1 MLEYILKRTAGA
13 IISLFVV
20 ITLIFVLLR
29 LMPMEGY
36 FGAEYDKLSEEVRAS
51 MLAEKGLDQPI
62 YVQLFNFYKSLFQ
75 GDLGKSWI
83 YRPNYPIVK
92 ILEKKIPYSL
102 KIGVISMIFS
112 LMVGIPLGAVM
123 ARFKGK
129 IADKLG
135 TAFIA
140 IVEALPTAVL
150 MLFLQLFFSSWFN
163 LSLLFDKNNY
173 ATWVLPIFSISLL
186 SICSYAM
193 WMRRYMIDNINMD
206 YVKLARAKGVSGSR
220 IMFRHV
226 FKNAFVPMAQFLPG
240 SVLPTIIGSIY
251 IEHLYS
257 IPGTGSLLIDV
268 IQLQDNTM
276 VQALV
281 LIYAAIGI
289 AGMFLGDVL
298 MALIDP
304 RISFVKKGDDR

>member
-1 MLEYILKRTAGA
+1 
-13 IISLFVV
+13 
-20 ITLIFVLLR
+20 
-29 LMPMEGY
+29 
-36 FGAEYDKLSEEVRAS
+36 
-51 MLAEKGLDQPI
+51 
-62 YVQLFNFYKSLFQ
+62 
-75 GDLGKSWI
+75 
-83 YRPNYPIVK
+83 
-92 ILEKKIPYSL
+92 
-102 KIGVISMIFS
+102 MIF
-112 LMVGIPLGAVM
+112 LN
-123 ARFKGK
+123 
-129 IADKLG
+129 
-135 TAFIA
+135 
-140 IVEALPTAVL
+140 
-150 MLFLQLFFSSWFN
+150 LFFSSWFN

-226 FKNAFVPMAQFLPG
+226 LKNAFVPMAQFLPG
-240 SVLPTIIGSIY
+240 SVLSTIIGSIY

>member
-1 MLEYILKRTAGA
+1 
-13 IISLFVV
+13 
-20 ITLIFVLLR
+20 
-29 LMPMEGY
+29 
-36 FGAEYDKLSEEVRAS
+36 
-51 MLAEKGLDQPI
+51 
-62 YVQLFNFYKSLFQ
+62 
-75 GDLGKSWI
+75 
-83 YRPNYPIVK
+83 
-92 ILEKKIPYSL
+92 
-102 KIGVISMIFS
+102 MIFS
-112 LMVGIPLGAVM
+112 LIVGIPLGAVM

-129 IADKLG
+129 FADKLG

-220 IMFRHV
+220 IMFHHV

-240 SVLPTIIGSIY
+240 SVLSTIIGSIY